1 MRLIMLFCYSGKPVF
16 IVYVENKHV
25 LGVLSIELLVYIVN
39 TKLQSSS
46 LFCRLLIKLMFEL
59 RSYKSLYSNFQ
70 PFTLKVPYLLPQR
83 MNEKLSSTNYQVP
96 EKLADSLRVMTNPE
110 VPTMQWGTV
119 KFTQVFLILYTLICN
134 AVLNSIII

>member
-1 MRLIMLFCYSGKPVF
+1 MSWQYLESLLTKIFTFDALFIRFNRVRCSLVCKVSVVPSIITSCRCSKRTKGEFVMRLIMLFCYSGKPVF

-39 TKLQSSS
+39 TKLQTSS

-70 PFTLKVPYLLPQR
+70 PFTLKVPYLLP
-83 MNEKLSSTNYQVP
+83 
-96 EKLADSLRVMTNPE
+96 
-110 VPTMQWGTV
+110 
-119 KFTQVFLILYTLICN
+119 
-134 AVLNSIII
+134 